1 MDGFQAI
8 LADWQIDML
17 GQVFQKDRLRIPA
30 CKMEMPSAM
39 SIHWEQA
46 ASQTPE
52 GAYFPKNTFLGN
64 IEEYKHNRFINIGVY
79 SHDQIE

>member
-30 CKMEMPSAM
+30 CEMEMPPAL
-39 SIHWEQA
+39 SINWEQV

-52 GAYFPKNTFLGN
+52 GAYFPKKYFLTN
-64 IEEYKHNRFINIGVY
+64 IEEYKHNRFINIGDD
-79 SHDQIE
+79 SQDEI